1 MAAAAAASPGRL
13 RRLMG
18 AATDAVLFTSLCAMR
33 VTNAGSV
40 FAILAR
46 RAGADDRLSP
56 VAAARGAT
64 SFSVAVFSVL
74 LPAFVPMFV
83 LRVESLKKERYRGDH
98 PFAVLLKRA
107 FPLGYIVIVGVMLQV
122 LAPCK
127 TGQNVAS
134 AITDVGLLCTGIG
147 TCLFGVPCLMHML
160 KLPVSALYARE
171 ENHFCF
177 YPGQVVYVRF
187 IGSVDLYEVV

>member
-1 MAAAAAASPGRL
+1 MAAAAATAASPGRL

-18 AATDAVLFTSLCAMR
+18 AATDAVLFTSLCAMW

-40 FAILAR
+40 ASILAR
-46 RAGADDRLSP
+46 RAGADDRLAP

-83 LRVESLKKERYRGDH
+83 SRVESLKK
-98 PFAVLLKRA
+98 LL
-107 FPLGYIVIVGVMLQV
+107 FPTIG
-122 LAPCK
+122 C
-127 TGQNVAS
+127 
-134 AITDVGLLCTGIG
+134 VGLLSAGIG

-187 IGSVDLYEVV
+187 VGSVDLYEVV

>member
-83 LRVESLKKERYRGDH
+83 LRVESLKKVYIYICIPPPPSRPLSRFELDSIAIGEWILGDSC
-98 PFAVLLKRA
+98 LLRN
-107 FPLGYIVIVGVMLQV
+107 
-122 LAPCK
+122 C
-127 TGQNVAS
+127 
-134 AITDVGLLCTGIG
+134 C
-147 TCLFGVPCLMHML
+147 C
-160 KLPVSALYARE
+160 
-171 ENHFCF
+171 
-177 YPGQVVYVRF
+177 
-187 IGSVDLYEVV
+187 